1 MVAIASRARTAVAIA
16 AAGTAIV
23 AGLFL
28 RQRTPSCSLPNETS
42 DILTAQLTSQ
52 KVIAG
57 DQDIAVTIRMPK
69 AAELRRPPLS
79 LVVVLDR
86 SGSMHGEPLENAK
99 RAATVLV
106 DRLSSEDAFALV
118 TFSDSDQLILNM
130 GRATAAHKREA
141 ADAIDKIYDDG
152 GTCTSCGINRGAAE
166 LERSPIQ
173 GGVQRMVLISDGQ
186 ANEGVWDRDELVGL
200 AQATAAHGVSITT
213 VGVGLDFDEQTMI
226 RLGEVGRGNYY
237 FVQDTA
243 NLGAMFASE
252 LSDLGATVA
261 TDVHLVIEPH
271 AAEVVWAYGYP
282 MTQTGTKIEIPIADL
297 RAGET
302 RKVVLHG
309 RVAGPDVARFSLTWR
324 EPMRGPADKSGKM
337 IDHSLQSTATSLT
350 TLLTRDPSV
359 VAATR
364 NMDATVAVEEARTAR
379 VLEDA
384 TKTYE
389 QYGAEPAKR
398 LIERQ
403 LSGLR
408 VKLPSGKLERIER
421 AANAA
426 VESFE
431 AQPAEQAKKATRTG
445 AYMLER

>member
-1 MVAIASRARTAVAIA
+1 MVAIASRARTVVAIA
-16 AAGTAIV
+16 AAGSAIV

-28 RQRTPSCSLPNETS
+28 KQRTPSCSLPSETS
-42 DILTAQLTSQ
+42 DILTAQLTSA

-69 AAELRRPPLS
+69 AAELQRPPLS

-99 RAATVLV
+99 RAATALV
-106 DRLSSEDAFALV
+106 DRLSSNDAFALV

-130 GRATAAHKREA
+130 DRATAAHKREA

-271 AAEVVWAYGYP
+271 ASEIAWAYGYP
-282 MTQTGTKIEIPIADL
+282 MARTPTKMEIPIADL
-297 RAGET
+297 RAGEM
-302 RKVVLHG
+302 RKVVLHAS
-309 RVAGPDVARFSLTWR
+309 VMGPDVARFSLTWR
-324 EPMRGPADKSGKM
+324 DPVDR
-337 IDHSLQSTATSLT
+337 SLHSTATSLT
-350 TLLTRDPSV
+350 TLLTRDPAV

-364 NMDATVAVEEARTAR
+364 NADATMAVEEARTAR

-384 TKTYE
+384 TKAYE

-403 LSGLR
+403 LVHARGYLPAD
-408 VKLPSGKLERIER
+408 KLQRIER
-421 AANAA
+421 AANDA
-426 VESFE
+426 VESFD

-445 AYMLER
+445 AYLLAR

>member
-16 AAGTAIV
+16 AAGTAV
-23 AGLFL
+23 AAGLL
-28 RQRTPSCSLPNETS
+28 LKQRGPNCPLPSETS
-42 DILTAQLTSQ
+42 AILTAQLTSA

-69 AAELRRPPLS
+69 AAELQRPPLS

-99 RAATVLV
+99 RAATTLV
-106 DRLSSEDAFALV
+106 DKLGANDAFALV
-118 TFSDSDQLILNM
+118 TFSDSDQLILDM

-166 LERSPIQ
+166 LERSPIR

-186 ANEGVWDRDELVGL
+186 ANEGVWDRDELVAL

-271 AAEVVWAYGYP
+271 ASEIVWAYGYP
-282 MTQTGTKIEIPIADL
+282 MAKVGAKIEIPIADL

-309 RVAGPDVARFSLTWR
+309 LVAGPDVARFELTWR
-324 EPMRGPADKSGKM
+324 EPLDRTPR
-337 IDHSLQSTATSLT
+337 HTAT
-350 TLLTRDPSV
+350 TLATQLTRDPAV

-364 NMDATVAVEEARTAR
+364 DADATVAVEEARTAR

-384 TKTYE
+384 TRTYE

-398 LIERQ
+398 MIERHMT
-403 LSGLR
+403 GLR
-408 VKLPSGKLERIER
+408 VNLPTGRLERIER
-421 AANAA
+421 AANDA
-426 VESFE
+426 VQSFD

-445 AYMLER
+445 AYLLER

>member
-28 RQRTPSCSLPNETS
+28 KQRTPSCSLPSETS

-99 RAATVLV
+99 RAASALV
-106 DRLSSEDAFALV
+106 DRLSSDDAFALV

-130 GRATAAHKREA
+130 DRATAAHKREA

-271 AAEVVWAYGYP
+271 AAEIVWAYGYP
-282 MTQTGTKIEIPIADL
+282 MVQTGTKIEIPIADL
-297 RAGET
+297 RAGEA

-324 EPMRGPADKSGKM
+324 EPVDRSF
-337 IDHSLQSTATSLT
+337 HTTATSLT
-350 TLLTRDPSV
+350 TLLTRDPAV

-364 NMDATVAVEEARTAR
+364 NLDATVAVEEARTAR

-408 VKLPSGKLERIER
+408 VNLPSGKLDRIER
-421 AANAA
+421 AANDA
-426 VESFE
+426 VQSFDQ
-431 AQPAEQAKKATRTG
+431 QPAEQAKKATRTG
-445 AYMLER
+445 AYQLAR

>member
-16 AAGTAIV
+16 AAGTAV
-23 AGLFL
+23 AAGLFL
-28 RQRTPSCSLPNETS
+28 KQRGPSCPLPSETS
-42 DILTAQLTSQ
+42 DILTAQLTST

-69 AAELRRPPLS
+69 AAELQRPPLS

-86 SGSMHGEPLENAK
+86 SGSMHGEPLDNAK
-99 RAATVLV
+99 RAATALV
-106 DRLSSEDAFALV
+106 DRLTSDDAFALV

-130 GRATAAHKREA
+130 DRATAAHKREA

-166 LERSPIQ
+166 LERSPIR

-200 AQATAAHGVSITT
+200 AQATAARGMSITT

-226 RLGEVGRGNYY
+226 RLGEVGRGKYY

-271 AAEVVWAYGYP
+271 AAEIAWAYGYP
-282 MTQTGTKIEIPIADL
+282 VKNLGTKIEIPIADL

-309 RVAGPDVARFSLTWR
+309 RVAGPDVARFELTWR
-324 EPMRGPADKSGKM
+324 SP
-337 IDHSLQSTATSLT
+337 IDRTPHATATTLA
-350 TLLTRDPSV
+350 TLLTRDPAV
-359 VAATR
+359 VAANR
-364 NMDATVAVEEARTAR
+364 IADATAAVEEARTAR

-384 TKTYE
+384 TRTYE

-398 LIERQ
+398 MIERQ
-403 LSGLR
+403 LAR
-408 VKLPSGKLERIER
+408 VRTSLPAAKLERIER
-421 AANAA
+421 AANDA
-426 VESFE
+426 VESF
-431 AQPAEQAKKATRTG
+431 
-445 AYMLER
+445 

>member
-1 MVAIASRARTAVAIA
+1 MAGSWLKQRGASGPR
-16 AAGTAIV
+16 
-23 AGLFL
+23 
-28 RQRTPSCSLPNETS
+28 PEETS
-42 DILTAQLTSQ
+42 EILSAQLASA

-69 AAELRRPPLS
+69 VAELQRPALS

-86 SGSMHGEPLENAK
+86 SGSMHGEPLDNAK
-99 RAATVLV
+99 RAATALV
-106 DRLSSEDAFALV
+106 DRLSDADAFALV
-118 TFSDSDQLILNM
+118 TFSDSDQLILGM

-141 ADAIDKIYDDG
+141 AGAIDKIFDDG
-152 GTCTSCGINRGAAE
+152 GTCTSCGIHRGAAE
-166 LERSPIQ
+166 LERSPIH

-186 ANEGVWDRDELVGL
+186 ANEGVWDRDELVEL
-200 AQATAAHGVSITT
+200 AQSTAAHGVSIST

-252 LSDLGATVA
+252 LSELGATVA
-261 TDVHLVIEPH
+261 TDVHLVIEPRE
-271 AAEVVWAYGYP
+271 AEIAGAYGYP
-282 MTQTGTKIEIPIADL
+282 MTRTPTRIEIPIADL

-309 RVAGPDVARFSLTWR
+309 QVTGREVARFELTWR
-324 EPMRGPADKSGKM
+324 TPTERVRR
-337 IDHSLQSTATSLT
+337 QTAT
-350 TLLTRDPSV
+350 TLATVLTRDPAE

-364 NMDATVAVEEARTAR
+364 LVDATAAIEEARTAR

-389 QYGAEPAKR
+389 QYGAEPANR
-398 LIERQ
+398 MIERQ
-403 LSGLR
+403 LAR
-408 VKLPSGKLERIER
+408 VHANLPAAKLERIER

-426 VESFE
+426 IQGFDQ
-431 AQPAEQAKKATRTG
+431 QPAPQAIKATRTH
-445 AYMLER
+445 AYLLER

>member
-28 RQRTPSCSLPNETS
+28 RQRTPSCSLPSETS

-99 RAATVLV
+99 RAATALV
-106 DRLSSEDAFALV
+106 DRLSSDDAFALV

-130 GRATAAHKREA
+130 DRATAAHKREA

-271 AAEVVWAYGYP
+271 AAEIVWAYGYP

-297 RAGET
+297 RVGET

-324 EPMRGPADKSGKM
+324 EPVDRSV
-337 IDHSLQSTATSLT
+337 HSTATSLT
-350 TLLTRDPSV
+350 TLLTRDPAV

-364 NMDATVAVEEARTAR
+364 IADAAAAVEEARTAR

-403 LSGLR
+403 LAHAR
-408 VKLPSGKLERIER
+408 VNLPAEKLERIER
-421 AANAA
+421 AANDA
-426 VESFE
+426 VQSFE

-445 AYMLER
+445 AYQLAR